1 MAEGGFADDP
11 TPSSPGRFA
20 PESRAMTLLLTALIA
35 FGALSNNIYLP
46 SLPAMSQVL
55 GVPVTAVMMT
65 ISAFFV
71 GFGVGQMIYGSL
83 SDRYGRR
90 PVLIGGLVTY
100 TLASLICALAPDI
113 DTLIAAR
120 LAQGLAAAAAQ
131 VLARAIVRDLYT
143 PVRAARIMSIMSA
156 VFAVVPGFAP
166 VLGGVLEAAFG
177 WRATFVTLTLIGA
190 LVSIAAWRGLGES
203 LREKDPRAL
212 DAGTLARNYG
222 AILRNPIFL
231 GYTFSFAGIFAG
243 MFSFHGGS
251 SFVFINIFG
260 FGPEAYGLFFMT
272 VVMGYFIGSVIS
284 ARITMRTGYAQMV
297 AMGAMVAILGGGT
310 MLALTLIGHHGWW
323 VIVGPQFIFMIGT
336 GMIMPNAIAGAL
348 APFPDK
354 AGAASAL
361 FGFIQQ
367 MTGATVALLI
377 GLAADGTELPM
388 VMGIFA
394 GAVGA
399 LAAYGLVAHQRRNDV
414 PEPL

>member
-1 MAEGGFADDP
+1 
-11 TPSSPGRFA
+11 
-20 PESRAMTLLLTALIA
+20 MTLLLTALVA

-46 SLPAMSQVL
+46 SLPAMSQTL
-55 GVPVTAVMMT
+55 GVPMASVMVT

-71 GFGVGQMIYGSL
+71 GFGLGQMVYGSL

-90 PVLIGGLVTY
+90 PVLIGGLVVY
-100 TLASLICALAPDI
+100 TLASLVCALAPDI

-143 PVRAARIMSIMSA
+143 PVRAARMMSIMSA

-190 LVSIAAWRGLGES
+190 LVSVAAWRGLGES

-212 DAGTLARNYG
+212 DTGALIRNYG
-222 AILRNPIFL
+222 AILKNRIFL
-231 GYTFSFAGIFAG
+231 GFTLSFAGIFAG

-251 SFVFINIFG
+251 SFVFIDIFG
-260 FGPEAYGLFFMT
+260 FGPAAYGLFFMI

-284 ARITMRTGYAQMV
+284 ARTTMRIGYGRLV
-297 AMGAMVAILGGGT
+297 AMGAMVAICGGGA
-310 MLALTLIGHHGWW
+310 MLILTLIGFHGWW
-323 VIVGPQFIFMIGT
+323 AIVVPQFIFMIGT

-348 APFPDK
+348 APFPEK

-367 MTGATVALLI
+367 MTGASVAVII

-388 VMGIFA
+388 ITGIFA
-394 GAVGA
+394 GAIAA
-399 LAAYGLVAHQRRNDV
+399 LAAYGLVARQ
-414 PEPL
+414 EPRKVLTTD